1 MGRNLCVVVTIFS
14 CFFSTILRAT
24 CCLLLSAPHAVDQ
37 SSWEA
42 GVAYDMARGMVL
54 GIPTGRH
61 VGRRIGRRLGARA
74 RPRGGILRGRAII
87 ATATRIGACASL
99 AANSKV
105 VATPSPASR
114 TLAYSVE
121 SN

>member
-1 MGRNLCVVVTIFS
+1 MGRNFCVVVTIFS

-37 SSWEA
+37 SWEA